1 MRWTFVW
8 ACLAL
13 GCVLLGCR
21 SPQAVQKS
29 ISLAEYPSL
38 ELPLNLRMTNPEQLP
53 NWKQHP
59 ISKATGALFGRPGN
73 GYAIG
78 KVNRNP
84 EVILCATYFEASGQV
99 VLSTHGSAGKLLD
112 ELTLSQDAGEGQVG
126 YGGSL
131 SPKFKIYR
139 LEMFYVTDERSGNQR
154 PEADHEDVFLVNERG
169 EFVVSER

>member
-1 MRWTFVW
+1 MLWTFVW
-8 ACLAL
+8 PCLVLGLAL
-13 GCVLLGCR
+13 LSCR
-21 SPQAVQKS
+21 SPQASQKS
-29 ISLAEYPSL
+29 IPLAEYPNL
-38 ELPLNLRMTNPEQLP
+38 ELPLNLRMTNGEQLP
-53 NWKQHP
+53 NWKQQP

-78 KVNRNP
+78 KVNRSS
-84 EVILCATYFEASGQV
+84 EVILCATYFESSGQV

-112 ELTLSQDAGEGQVG
+112 ELILSQDAREGQVG

-131 SPKFKIYR
+131 SPNFKIYR
-139 LEMFYVTDERSGNQR
+139 LEMFYVTDERSGKLR